1 MIGVLLTIL
10 FFGAAIAVHEAGH
23 FFVAKMSNIKV
34 NEFAIGMGPSILH
47 FKRGDTKY
55 ALRLF
60 PIGGYVSME
69 GESEDSEDARS
80 YNKAPVYKRMA
91 VILAG
96 TFMNFIFGMVLV
108 GILLVVGGNVATTT
122 ISEVSPEVSSS
133 YAVLHPGDRIT
144 EINGHN
150 LLCVQD
156 LQFELSQIPVDE
168 TIDITVKRDGE
179 TLIFENIGD
188 ISTDQEGVAHRKLGI
203 TLTSEPISVTNFIGQ
218 TVGNSL
224 FYVKLVW
231 QSLFDLLTGQVSLTQ
246 LSGPVGVTQAV
257 SEAQR
262 YGWLSVLSLFAFLS
276 INIGVFNLIP
286 FPALDGGQ
294 FIFLL
299 IEAIRR
305 KSINRELQ
313 ATINI
318 VGFGLLI
325 LLSIVI
331 TVKDVIFLF

>member
-34 NEFAIGMGPSILH
+34 NEFAIGMGPSIFH

-96 TFMNFIFGMVLV
+96 AFMNFIFGMIII
-108 GILLVVGGNVATTT
+108 GILLASSGNVATTVV
-122 ISEVSPEVSSS
+122 SEVSPEVSSS
-133 YAVLHPGDRIT
+133 FAVLHPGDKIT

-150 LLCVQD
+150 LLCAQD
-156 LQFELSQIPVDE
+156 LQFELSQIPSDE
-168 TIDITVKRDGE
+168 PIDITVKRNGE
-179 TLIFENIGD
+179 TLIFEDVGD
-188 ISTDQEGVAHRKLGI
+188 ISIDQDGVAHRKLGI

-231 QSLFDLLTGQVSLTQ
+231 QSLFDLLKGHVSLTQ

-257 SEAQR
+257 SEAQS
-262 YGWLSVLSLFAFLS
+262 YGWQSVLSLFAFLS
-276 INIGVFNLIP
+276 INIGAFNLIP

-305 KSINRELQ
+305 KAINRELQ
-313 ATINI
+313 ATINV
-318 VGFGLLI
+318 VGFGFLI

-331 TVKDVIFLF
+331 TIKDVIFLF